1 MTGEVELRLNKVE
14 SEQEALKPRL
24 EKMEEG
30 FMRLE
35 AATNK
40 QTDAIM
46 KLTESTIML
55 TANMEM
61 MNRIEKIATEAHEK
75 ATTVDH
81 RTKTFPKMRE
91 DIEDLQLKTGLLGQI
106 NKGMMILAGFF
117 GPAAAVLLLT
127 AIFSD

>member
-1 MTGEVELRLNKVE
+1 MTGEVELRLNRVE

-24 EKMEEG
+24 EKIEEG

-61 MNRIEKIATEAHEK
+61 MNRIEKIATEAHER

-81 RTKTFPKMRE
+81 RTRNYDKIRN
-91 DIEDLQLKTGLLGQI
+91 DVEDLQLKTGLLGQI